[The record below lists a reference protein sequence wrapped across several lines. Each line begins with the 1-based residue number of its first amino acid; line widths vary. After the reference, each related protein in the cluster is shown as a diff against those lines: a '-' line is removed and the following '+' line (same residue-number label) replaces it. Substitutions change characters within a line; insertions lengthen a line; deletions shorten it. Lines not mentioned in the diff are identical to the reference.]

1 MDDLWCR
8 HLLCSSSFSIY
19 WKTDRIEE
27 GLGDHVVMKLMKP
40 YFGTGLNVTT
50 DNFFTNLST
59 AKNLKKHKI
68 TMAGTVAQNRKEIP
82 EEIKLDKK
90 DELYTWRFLFS
101 ASENIT
107 MCSYKAKN
115 IKNVYLLSFMHN
127 VERVEDEDPKKFKQF
142 YFKMKPKG
150 ALTQLMKS

>member
-1 MDDLWCR
+1 
-8 HLLCSSSFSIY
+8 
-19 WKTDRIEE
+19 
-27 GLGDHVVMKLMKP
+27 
-40 YFGTGLNVTT
+40 
-50 DNFFTNLST
+50 
-59 AKNLKKHKI
+59 
-68 TMAGTVAQNRKEIP
+68 MAGTVAQNRKEIP

-115 IKNVYLLSFMHN
+115 TKNVYSLSFMHN

-142 YFKMKPKG
+142 YFKMKPKV